1 VRFFFVKIDKNTQPS
16 CNNFIYNKT
25 LTMKKPTY
33 KVFLLLIPL
42 LLNACIWGNINDD
55 FDASNFQESHEAITM
70 LRTDFEN
77 ATALLPAQAII
88 ETGKIYVKGDY
99 LFINQP
105 NKGFHI
111 FDNSNPSAPV
121 NLAFLK
127 VLGSSDLSIKN
138 EVLYIN
144 NATDLIAVKP
154 NFTNNTI
161 EITKRI
167 VNTFPELLPPNN
179 CCYYNTAENEVIVNW
194 NLIE

>member
-1 VRFFFVKIDKNTQPS
+1 
-16 CNNFIYNKT
+16 
-25 LTMKKPTY
+25 MKKPIY
-33 KVFLLLIPL
+33 KVVFLLTTI
-42 LLNACIWGNINDD
+42 LLNACIWNNVNDVID
-55 FDASNFQESHEAITM
+55 PVFPEQQQYEAVTM
-70 LRTDFEN
+70 LISEFEN
-77 ATALLPAQAII
+77 STVLLPAEQIS
-88 ETGKIYVKGDY
+88 ETGKIYVKDDY

-111 FDNSNPSAPV
+111 FDNTNPAAPV

-154 NFTNNTI
+154 NLVNNTI

-167 VNTFPELLPPNN
+167 SNTFPELASPNN
-179 CCYYNTAENEVIVNW
+179 CCYHNTPSNQVIINW
-194 NLIE
+194 TLID

>member
-1 VRFFFVKIDKNTQPS
+1 
-16 CNNFIYNKT
+16 
-25 LTMKKPTY
+25 MKKLTHI
-33 KVFLLLIPL
+33 VILLFMTL
-42 LLNACIWGNINDD
+42 LLNACLWDAVDDD
-55 FDASNFQESHEAITM
+55 FESQPFRQRQYEPVTI
-70 LRTDFEN
+70 LRTVFEN
-77 ATALLPAQAII
+77 STELLPAESIT
-88 ETGKIYVKGDY
+88 ETGKIYVKDGY

-138 EVLYIN
+138 DVLYIN

-161 EITKRI
+161 EIT
-167 VNTFPELLPPNN
+167 
-179 CCYYNTAENEVIVNW
+179 
-194 NLIE
+194 